1 MTLDEIIPRAAVRV
15 PLRARDAAEAL
26 AELTTVLA
34 HAHALPVELVLAR
47 LQEREHLGS
56 TALGNGVALP
66 HGRGDVTRSVGALG
80 ISPRGLVWEPDAARV
95 HVVVAVL
102 SPPSGPEHV
111 RTLAW
116 LGRVLGQARAYEAL
130 LAAPD
135 AERAHAVLVDA
146 SAHDPARA

>member
-1 MTLDEIIPRAAVRV
+1 MSFEEMIPPAAVRV
-15 PLRARDAAEAL
+15 PLQATDAAEAL
-26 AELTTVLA
+26 DELAAVLA
-34 HAHALPVELVLAR
+34 HAHGLPAELVLAR

-95 HVVVAVL
+95 HVIVAVL
-102 SPPSGPEHV
+102 SPPTGPEHV
-111 RTLAW
+111 RTLSW
-116 LGRVLGQARAYEAL
+116 IGRVLGQARVYEAL

-135 AERAHAVLVDA
+135 AARAHAVLVDA
-146 SAHDPARA
+146 AADPTQT